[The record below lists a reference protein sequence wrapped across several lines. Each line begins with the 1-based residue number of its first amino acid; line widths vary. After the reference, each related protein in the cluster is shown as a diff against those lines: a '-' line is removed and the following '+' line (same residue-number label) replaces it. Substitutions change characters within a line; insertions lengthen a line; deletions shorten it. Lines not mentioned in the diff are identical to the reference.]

1 MKRILVIAAILC
13 SAIIMLQSC
22 SATKTAS
29 TIKRGN
35 VTGTWVLSNVSYE
48 GVPAIAVR
56 SFLGEASA
64 SCFNGSTWSLTNSGN
79 GSYILSGGAEG
90 CVAKTQSIFWSA
102 SPADQTFQFKK
113 LEDGDKAKNVD
124 QGYRLVLS
132 SANGDSMVLKSP
144 IEYGNSTAYVVLNF
158 TKATK

>member
-1 MKRILVIAAILC
+1 
-13 SAIIMLQSC
+13 
-22 SATKTAS
+22 
-29 TIKRGN
+29 
-35 VTGTWVLSNVSYE
+35 VSYE
-48 GVPAIAVR
+48 GVPSIAVK

-124 QGYRLVLS
+124 QGYRLVLF
-132 SANGDSMVLKSP
+132 SATGDSMVLKSP
-144 IEYGNSTAYVVLNF
+144 IEYGSTTAYVVLNF